1 MAITRDEHGRVF
13 DYDTV
18 NRVFDELAAVEIGKH
33 TVSRESMDKINE
45 LLDLE
50 HKVFDGPEALRA
62 VRNAVVVLFGKKE
75 REEANIGEDGY
86 ALPGKGVDYDKMM
99 YWSTKI
105 SGITAVIDKYLYD
118 AGGMF

>member
-13 DYDTV
+13 DFDTV
-18 NRVFDELAAVEIGKH
+18 NKVFDELAAVEIGKH
-33 TVSRESMDKINE
+33 TVSKESMDKINE

-86 ALPGKGVDYDKMM
+86 EIPGKKVDYDKMM

-118 AGGMF
+118 AGGIF